1 MKTPPEGEVSE
12 LGQAI
17 TLASAMTWER
27 TMIMTMSFRSVTTLN
42 NASFM
47 TVSKKKWG
55 DRSPEEK
62 DLSWG
67 VTKISETEV

>member
-17 TLASAMTWER
+17 TLASATTWER
-27 TMIMTMSFRSVTTLN
+27 TTIRTMSFRSVMTLN
-42 NASFM
+42 RASFM
-47 TVSKKKWG
+47 TVSTKKWG

-62 DLSWG
+62 DLPWG
-67 VTKISETEV
+67 

>member
-42 NASFM
+42 RASFM
-47 TVSKKKWG
+47 TVSTKRMG
-55 DRSPEEK
+55 RPVPRGERSP
-62 DLSWG
+62 LG
-67 VTKISETEV
+67 VTKINETEV